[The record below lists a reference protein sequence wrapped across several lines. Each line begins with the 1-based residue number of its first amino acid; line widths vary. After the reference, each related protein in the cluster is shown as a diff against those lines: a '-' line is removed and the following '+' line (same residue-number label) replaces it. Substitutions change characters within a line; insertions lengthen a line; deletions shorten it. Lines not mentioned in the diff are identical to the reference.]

1 MDRDIRERR
10 FEVRKKR
17 EIIETARLLAG
28 ELSTVG
34 KGSVARM
41 SDGSTVDVSRY
52 AHGAAVALGLLAMY
66 AKGYKSPTVG
76 EIISV
81 AIDWHED
88 HTRSMSE
95 HPEDISS
102 KVVDLRGEGADHE

>member
-1 MDRDIRERR
+1 M
-10 FEVRKKR
+10 RKKK
-17 EIIETARLLAG
+17 EIIRTASLLAG

-34 KGSVARM
+34 EGSVARM
-41 SDGSTVDVSRY
+41 RDGSTVDVSRY

-76 EIISV
+76 EVISV

-95 HPEDISS
+95 HPEDVTSETI
-102 KVVDLRGEGADHE
+102 DLREGVADHE